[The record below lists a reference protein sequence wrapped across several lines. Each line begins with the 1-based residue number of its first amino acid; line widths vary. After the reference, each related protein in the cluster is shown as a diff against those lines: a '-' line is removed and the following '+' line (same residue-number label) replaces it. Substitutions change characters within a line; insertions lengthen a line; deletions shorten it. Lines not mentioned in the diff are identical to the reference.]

1 MASPILSSD
10 ENVKRLLDQQDQM
23 LKKIAALEKA
33 GNKDFWDKL
42 GALSGLLI
50 ALVGGLFSYVYN
62 AQQSKQSEITE
73 SHQAKLEE
81 VQTVSSFMPFLVGT
95 DATARSI
102 ALAEI
107 EQLPNQQTAIV
118 IAEHVTSAQ
127 IASGN
132 TNPDPAALKFLQNV
146 AKNGSNP
153 EFKKL
158 ASDAVNRIQA
168 AMASGPAGK
177 R

>member
-1 MASPILSSD
+1 MATPTLTLD
-10 ENVKRLLDQQDQM
+10 DNVKRLLDQQDQL
-23 LKKIAALEKA
+23 LKKIAALEKP
-33 GNKDFWDKL
+33 GKDFWDKL

-50 ALVGGLFSYVYN
+50 ALVGGVFSYVYN
-62 AQQSKQSEITE
+62 AQQSKQSQITE
-73 SHQAKLEE
+73 NHQTRLEE
-81 VQTVSSFMPFLVGT
+81 VQTVGTFMPFLVGN

-107 EQLPNQQTAIV
+107 EQLPNQQTAIL

-132 TNPDPAALKFLQNV
+132 PNGDPAALKFLQTV
-146 AKNGSNP
+146 AKNGTNP
-153 EFKKL
+153 NFKKL
-158 ASDAVNRIQA
+158 ASDALTRIEA
-168 AMASGPAGK
+168 VKTAPADK